1 MSSFTATYRVND
13 EVPGSATSRVLSVDG
28 ERNLP
33 QVFCHVATA
42 ARGVEVAE
50 QDVTESSHRVEQA
63 CQKTLGSMSVDS
75 SPKW

>member
-13 EVPGSATSRVLSVDG
+13 EVPGSAASRVLGVDG

-33 QVFCHVATA
+33 QVLCHVTTA
-42 ARGVEVAE
+42 SGGVEVAE

-63 CQKTLGSMSVDS
+63 CQETLGSMLVEH